1 MSAWISRDQLD
12 KAIISPEDAE
22 KFKNGAELI
31 ERVSDGYKVSVYEK
45 GGRFMIDSIVPLEE
59 QCPDCR
65 STSIEKLRSRRG
77 KPFNHCLGCGHW
89 WPR

>member
-1 MSAWISRDQLD
+1 MGDWISRDQLE
-12 KAIISPEDAE
+12 KAFISPEEAE
-22 KFKNGAELI
+22 TFKAGATLI
-31 ERVSDGYKVSVYEK
+31 ERVSDGYKVPIYAK
-45 GGRFMIDSIVPLEE
+45 DGRFMIDAIVPLED

-77 KPFNHCLGCGHW
+77 RPFNHCLGCGHW